1 MALKSS
7 NKIDTNTYEIEVTVD
22 GETFKKACTSAYL
35 KGRKNIQVPGFRK
48 GKATQGMIEKLYGE
62 GVFYEEALDEVYP
75 AAVSAAFDEAGLEVV
90 DAPFDLE
97 IPVMDKENGVE
108 MKMKVTTYP
117 EVKLGDYKGLKV
129 AKLPTEATD
138 EDVDNELKALQE
150 RNSRLIVADDRAA
163 QNGDTVSLDF
173 EGFVDGVAFEGG
185 KGEDFQLKLG
195 SGQFIPGFE
204 EQVAGHKIDEDF
216 DVTVTFPEDYQ
227 MTDYAGKE
235 AVFKCKIHSIS
246 KEEIPELTDDFVKE
260 ISDFDTVD
268 EWKADAKKKLEE
280 NAEQTAKVG
289 FENALVAK
297 LIDKVQDP
305 IPHCMFEQRADGMMD
320 AFANQL
326 KGQNVDLDLYL
337 QYTGMTKDQLKET
350 YLERAENEVKLRL
363 ALEKIAELEG
373 LEVADEELDAEL
385 TKLAEQ
391 YNMTLDDVKARIPVA
406 EYKLDMLVTKA
417 LDLVKDSAVVDNSEP
432 AEAEAE
438 KAEEAPAEDK
448 DAE

>member
-1 MALKSS
+1 MILKSS
-7 NKIDTNTYEIEVTVD
+7 EKTDVNMTELVATVD
-22 GETFKKACTSAYL
+22 AETFEKAIEAVYQRQ
-35 KGRKNIQVPGFRK
+35 KKNISLPGFRK
-48 GKATQGMIEKLYGE
+48 GKVPRRLCERTYGE
-62 GVFYEEALDEVYP
+62 GVFFEDALNLILNMEMPGVIAEAALN
-75 AAVSAAFDEAGLEVV
+75 LV
-90 DAPFDLE
+90 DAPKVEVTSVSKEDGATVKIICVTKPE
-97 IPVMDKENGVE
+97 IHIA
-108 MKMKVTTYP
+108 
-117 EVKLGDYKGLKV
+117 DYKGMTAPKED
-129 AKLPTEATD
+129 KEITD
-138 EDVDNELKALQE
+138 EDVAKQAENVCK
-150 RNSRLIVADDRAA
+150 RNAKMVSVDDRAA
-163 QNGDTVSLDF
+163 EMGDEVTLDF
-173 EGFVDGVAFEGG
+173 EGFFGDTPFEGG

-235 AVFKCKIHSIS
+235 AVFKCKIHAIS

-305 IPHCMFEQRADGMMD
+305 IPHCMFEQRADSMLD

-326 KGQNVDLDLYL
+326 KSQNVDLDLYL

-438 KAEEAPAEDK
+438 KTEEAPAEDK
-448 DAE
+448 EAE

>member
-1 MALKSS
+1 MTL
-7 NKIDTNTYEIEVTVD
+7 
-22 GETFKKACTSAYL
+22 
-35 KGRKNIQVPGFRK
+35 
-48 GKATQGMIEKLYGE
+48 
-62 GVFYEEALDEVYP
+62 
-75 AAVSAAFDEAGLEVV
+75 
-90 DAPFDLE
+90 
-97 IPVMDKENGVE
+97 VE
-108 MKMKVTTYP
+108 
-117 EVKLGDYKGLKV
+117 LLCD
-129 AKLPTEATD
+129 
-138 EDVDNELKALQE
+138 
-150 RNSRLIVADDRAA
+150 
-163 QNGDTVSLDF
+163 
-173 EGFVDGVAFEGG
+173 
-185 KGEDFQLKLG
+185 
-195 SGQFIPGFE
+195 
-204 EQVAGHKIDEDF
+204 
-216 DVTVTFPEDYQ
+216 
-227 MTDYAGKE
+227 
-235 AVFKCKIHSIS
+235 
-246 KEEIPELTDDFVKE
+246 
-260 ISDFDTVD
+260 
-268 EWKADAKKKLEE
+268 EE

-305 IPHCMFEQRADGMMD
+305 IPHCMFEQRADSMMD

-438 KAEEAPAEDK
+438 EAPAEDK